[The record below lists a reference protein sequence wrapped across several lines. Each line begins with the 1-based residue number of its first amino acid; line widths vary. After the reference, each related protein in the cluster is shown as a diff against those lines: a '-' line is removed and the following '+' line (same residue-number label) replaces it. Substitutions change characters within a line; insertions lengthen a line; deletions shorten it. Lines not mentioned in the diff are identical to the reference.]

1 MRFIESTVNHSRTV
15 LGVLALLF
23 ISGAIAYITIP
34 KEAEP
39 DVDIPYIFVS
49 TYLEGISPEDAER
62 LIIRPLEEELRGVE
76 GVKEMTSNAFEG
88 GSNVILEFTAGFDA
102 DQAVQ
107 NVREAVDR
115 AKPELPAEAEEPTVT
130 EINTSIFPVLVVTL
144 SGEVPERTLVR
155 MARNLRDKIQ
165 TIPSVLDATISGDRE
180 EVVEVVVDPLLVESY
195 GLNGAQVAQ
204 FLSRSNRLVA
214 AGNIDTGQGR
224 FAIKVPGLFETAE
237 DVFNMPIRAEGD
249 AVIRFRDIATV
260 KRTFKDPEGFARVNG
275 SPAVALEIT
284 KRTGENIIHTIEKVR
299 AVIEEEKQYWPDAIH
314 ITYTQ
319 DNSVFI
325 RAMLHDLENQVISA
339 IVLVMI
345 VLIGVLGLRSA
356 TLVGIAIPG
365 SFLTA
370 ILALSLMGFTVNMV
384 VLFAL
389 IFSVGMLV
397 DAAIVITEYADRKM
411 AEGMDRR
418 QAYISASRRM
428 ALPVISSTATTLVAF
443 MPLLFWPGI
452 VGEFMKYFPITVLMT
467 LSASLLMALVFLP
480 TLGSYFGKG
489 GASDNTQQQ
498 QLAAAE
504 SGDLSRIRGAGAW
517 YMRILRS
524 ALKHPAQILTLS
536 AVALVGAWYGYAHYG
551 KGLEFFPKVESD
563 FIMVLVHARGNLS
576 IYQQD
581 QLVREVEQDV
591 LKLRDEFDSV
601 YTRTGAS
608 SAMWMNVTEDVI
620 GQITIE
626 LKDWNLRR
634 PASQI
639 LADIRERTKHLAGI
653 QVETREQE
661 HGPPVGKPIQI
672 ELSSRYPELLP
683 AAVEKVRN
691 HLEAMDGLREIEDDR
706 PIPGIEW
713 EVDVDR
719 AQAAKFGLDVTA
731 VGDAVKLITS
741 GLKIGTYRPD
751 DSDDEIDI
759 NIRYPEQWRTVDQLD
774 QVRIET
780 QSGSVPIS
788 NFISRHAKHKVG
800 NIKRVDGK
808 RVLSVRADVMPGV
821 LADDK
826 IQEIR
831 SWMEKHPPD
840 SKVQYVFRGQDEEQ
854 KAAESF
860 LLKAFFVALFLMAI
874 ILVTQFN
881 NFYQAFLILSAVI
894 LSTVGALTGLLITG
908 QAFGIVVAGI
918 GMIALAGVV
927 VNNNIILIDTYNQLA
942 QTCKSPVEAI
952 IRTGVLRLRP
962 VILTT
967 VTTALGL
974 MPMFLKTNIDLVARE
989 VTVGAP
995 ATQWWYSMA
1004 TVMIFGLSIATV
1016 LTLIITPCAL
1026 MAQVNFRQWREG
1038 RRNRAGKKAVL
1049 AEHQKILNSDDK

>member
-1 MRFIESTVNHSRTV
+1 MRFIETTVEHSRTV

-23 ISGAIAYITIP
+23 ITGGAAYVTIP

-39 DVDIPYIFVS
+39 DVDIPFIYVS
-49 TYLEGISPEDAER
+49 TFLEGISPEDAER

-115 AKPELPAEAEEPTVT
+115 AKPELPAEAEEPTVM

-144 SGEVPERTLVR
+144 SGKVPERTLVR

-249 AVIRFRDIATV
+249 AVIRFSDIAAV
-260 KRTFKDPEGFARVNG
+260 KRTFKDPEGFARVNA

-299 AVIEEEKQYWPDAIH
+299 AVIEEEKQFWPDAIH

-325 RAMLHDLENQVISA
+325 RDMLHDLENQVISA

-418 QAYISASRRM
+418 LAYISASKRM
-428 ALPVISSTATTLVAF
+428 ALPVISSTATTLVVF

-467 LSASLLMALVFLP
+467 LTASLLMALVFLP
-480 TLGSYFGKG
+480 TLGSYFGKV
-489 GASDNTQQQ
+489 GATDNTHLQ

-504 SGDLSRIRGAGAW
+504 SGDLNRIHGAGAW
-517 YMRILRS
+517 YIRILKS
-524 ALKHPAQILTLS
+524 ALKHPGQMLTLS

-581 QLVREVEQDV
+581 ALVHEVEHEV
-591 LKLRDEFDSV
+591 MKLNNEFDSV
-601 YTRTGAS
+601 YTRTGAGG
-608 SAMWMNVTEDVI
+608 AMWMNVTEDVI

-683 AAVEKVRN
+683 PEVSKVRK
-691 HLEAMDGLREIEDDR
+691 HLEAMNGLREIEDDR

-774 QVRIET
+774 SVRIET

-800 NIKRVDGK
+800 NIKRVDGR
-808 RVLSVRADVMPGV
+808 RVLAVRADVMPGV

-826 IQEIR
+826 IKEIR
-831 SWMEKHPPD
+831 SWMEKNHPDP
-840 SKVQYVFRGQDEEQ
+840 KVQYVFRGQDEEQ

-860 LLKAFFVALFLMAI
+860 LVKAFFVALFLMAI

-894 LSTVGALTGLLITG
+894 LSTVGALLGLLVTG

-942 QTCKSPVEAI
+942 QTCKTPLEAI
-952 IRTGVLRLRP
+952 LRTGVLRLRP
-962 VILTT
+962 VLLTT
-967 VTTALGL
+967 ITTVLGL
-974 MPMFLKTNIDLVARE
+974 APMFLKTNIDLVNRE
-989 VTVGAP
+989 ITVGAP

-1004 TVMIFGLSIATV
+1004 TVMIFGLTIATI

-1026 MAQVNFRQWREG
+1026 MAQVNFRQWRE
-1038 RRNRAGKKAVL
+1038 RRRIGKTVIPA
-1049 AEHQKILNSDDK
+1049 

>member
-1 MRFIESTVNHSRTV
+1 M
-15 LGVLALLF
+15 
-23 ISGAIAYITIP
+23 
-34 KEAEP
+34 
-39 DVDIPYIFVS
+39 
-49 TYLEGISPEDAER
+49 
-62 LIIRPLEEELRGVE
+62 
-76 GVKEMTSNAFEG
+76 
-88 GSNVILEFTAGFDA
+88 
-102 DQAVQ
+102 
-107 NVREAVDR
+107 
-115 AKPELPAEAEEPTVT
+115 
-130 EINTSIFPVLVVTL
+130 
-144 SGEVPERTLVR
+144 
-155 MARNLRDKIQ
+155 
-165 TIPSVLDATISGDRE
+165 
-180 EVVEVVVDPLLVESY
+180 
-195 GLNGAQVAQ
+195 
-204 FLSRSNRLVA
+204 
-214 AGNIDTGQGR
+214 
-224 FAIKVPGLFETAE
+224 
-237 DVFNMPIRAEGD
+237 
-249 AVIRFRDIATV
+249 
-260 KRTFKDPEGFARVNG
+260 
-275 SPAVALEIT
+275 
-284 KRTGENIIHTIEKVR
+284 
-299 AVIEEEKQYWPDAIH
+299 
-314 ITYTQ
+314 
-319 DNSVFI
+319 
-325 RAMLHDLENQVISA
+325 
-339 IVLVMI
+339 
-345 VLIGVLGLRSA
+345 
-356 TLVGIAIPG
+356 
-365 SFLTA
+365 
-370 ILALSLMGFTVNMV
+370 
-384 VLFAL
+384 
-389 IFSVGMLV
+389 
-397 DAAIVITEYADRKM
+397 
-411 AEGMDRR
+411 
-418 QAYISASRRM
+418 
-428 ALPVISSTATTLVAF
+428 
-443 MPLLFWPGI
+443 
-452 VGEFMKYFPITVLMT
+452 
-467 LSASLLMALVFLP
+467 
-480 TLGSYFGKG
+480 
-489 GASDNTQQQ
+489 
-498 QLAAAE
+498 
-504 SGDLSRIRGAGAW
+504 
-517 YMRILRS
+517 
-524 ALKHPAQILTLS
+524 
-536 AVALVGAWYGYAHYG
+536 
-551 KGLEFFPKVESD
+551 
-563 FIMVLVHARGNLS
+563 
-576 IYQQD
+576 
-581 QLVREVEQDV
+581 
-591 LKLRDEFDSV
+591 
-601 YTRTGAS
+601 
-608 SAMWMNVTEDVI
+608 
-620 GQITIE
+620 
-626 LKDWNLRR
+626 
-634 PASQI
+634 
-639 LADIRERTKHLAGI
+639 
-653 QVETREQE
+653 
-661 HGPPVGKPIQI
+661 GKPIQI

-840 SKVQYVFRGQDEEQ
+840 AKVQYVFRGQDEEQ

-1038 RRNRAGKKAVL
+1038 RRNRA
-1049 AEHQKILNSDDK
+1049 HQSAILSKRQNILKSDDK